1 MSEHETE
8 KCNFGE
14 DGVCAFHGVEVERR
28 QSARIWQSG
37 IAGWAILITMFVAGA
52 YIYAREIKDDMRTQ
66 YVTGLS
72 SAVSDIK
79 TLSKQVDTLAQAQVR
94 TDERYVSL
102 IGAIKDMNG
111 SITTLT
117 YMMFE
122 QNKPKSDDSRKVKK

>member
-1 MSEHETE
+1 MSEHEVVQ
-8 KCNFGE
+8 CNFAE
-14 DGVCAFHGVEVERR
+14 TGVCGVHGEEVERR
-28 QSARIWQSG
+28 QNSQRWQSG
-37 IAGWAILITMFVAGA
+37 IAGWAILITVFVAGS

-66 YVTGLS
+66 YVTSLNS
-72 SAVSDIK
+72 VVADMKI
-79 TLSKQVDTLAQAQVR
+79 LSKQVDTLAQAQVR

-122 QNKPKSDDSRKVKK
+122 QKNDTETKKTTKK